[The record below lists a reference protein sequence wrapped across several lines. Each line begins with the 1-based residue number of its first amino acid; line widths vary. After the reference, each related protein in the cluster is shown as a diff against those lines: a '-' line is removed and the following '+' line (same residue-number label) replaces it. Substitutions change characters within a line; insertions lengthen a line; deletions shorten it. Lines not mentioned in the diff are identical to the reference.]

1 MIEKKLIVFGG
12 AFNPPTK
19 AHLKLAL
26 AAMKYIKA
34 EKVVFVPVNDE
45 YKKGDLISIVHRVN
59 MLKTIENKTFQVF
72 VSPSIDN
79 RDPYTIETLRRIR
92 EEYGD
97 YEIYFL
103 MGADNLRQIETWY
116 DYEALLKEFKLLV
129 SQRDDLVIDEIINT
143 IEVLRKNAENI
154 YEIPRAVIEKI
165 SSTLVRKLI
174 GLRDRKFKS
183 YISEPIYEYILH
195 HDLYLKG

>member
-34 EKVVFVPVNDE
+34 EKVVFVPVNDD

-103 MGADNLRQIETWY
+103 MGADNLRQIETWH